1 MRRLSSEPE
10 HVALDP
16 ECSDDHAGGRAERS
30 QYRPLLD
37 VQLEVRARVDGL
49 QPPMRFRQG
58 LEADAV
64 IAQRVSEGDAGSI
77 ARARCGL
84 EIDTASGCRR
94 AEQAHAEASFLVGP
108 VDQPQRDRQIMVL
121 IDTQRFE
128 RREDAE
134 RAVQPS
140 TVWNRIEVR
149 SENDRRRRA
158 AGQSRPRIPGLVEL
172 GVQADGR
179 ELFSEPGA
187 CALPHR
193 APRHALGALV
203 VRRQRRELT
212 QIADDTR
219 SVRHFCHYTRLDRR
233 QRHMGKI
240 NIGRVVAGGLLAG
253 LVINISETVLNTVVL
268 GSQMEAAAA
277 ARNLPP
283 MGGREIASFVIMCFG
298 LGIATVWLYAAIRTR
313 FGPGMPT
320 AVLNGVVV
328 WFFAYLWPN
337 MGDAVM
343 QIFPSNVIAVGVIWG
358 LVEIVL
364 GSIAG
369 AWLYRE

>member
-1 MRRLSSEPE
+1 
-10 HVALDP
+10 
-16 ECSDDHAGGRAERS
+16 
-30 QYRPLLD
+30 
-37 VQLEVRARVDGL
+37 
-49 QPPMRFRQG
+49 
-58 LEADAV
+58 
-64 IAQRVSEGDAGSI
+64 
-77 ARARCGL
+77 
-84 EIDTASGCRR
+84 
-94 AEQAHAEASFLVGP
+94 
-108 VDQPQRDRQIMVL
+108 
-121 IDTQRFE
+121 
-128 RREDAE
+128 
-134 RAVQPS
+134 
-140 TVWNRIEVR
+140 
-149 SENDRRRRA
+149 
-158 AGQSRPRIPGLVEL
+158 
-172 GVQADGR
+172 
-179 ELFSEPGA
+179 
-187 CALPHR
+187 
-193 APRHALGALV
+193 
-203 VRRQRRELT
+203 
-212 QIADDTR
+212 
-219 SVRHFCHYTRLDRR
+219 
-233 QRHMGKI
+233 MGKI
-240 NIGRVVAGGLLAG
+240 NIGRVIAGGLLAG

-313 FGPGMPT
+313 FGPGVPT